1 MRAALIALSM
11 LLVAAVLAATSG
23 AATPA
28 RARAQA
34 TVVSGSL
41 GDFGTLEARGDDE
54 ESDDSQT
61 VDVSGVKIG
70 AAKTVARTWRSESA
84 SARECR

>member
-11 LLVAAVLAATSG
+11 LLAAAVLAATSG
-23 AATPA
+23 ADTPA

-41 GDFGTLEARGDDE
+41 GDFGH
-54 ESDDSQT
+54 
-61 VDVSGVKIG
+61 
-70 AAKTVARTWRSESA
+70 AAKPGATTSRPTTR
-84 SARECR
+84 